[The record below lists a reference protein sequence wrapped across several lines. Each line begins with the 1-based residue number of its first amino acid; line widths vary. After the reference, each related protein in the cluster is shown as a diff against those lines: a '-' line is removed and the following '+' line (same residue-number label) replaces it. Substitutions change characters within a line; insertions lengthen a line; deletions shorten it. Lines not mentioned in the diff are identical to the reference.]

1 MHEAKVHVDGEV
13 NALAVY
19 FHLHLRRGQPYY
31 SSGPD
36 NPQLVAWSQS
46 VRFLPT
52 PVRASAGETLLLWA
66 SRSDEEIC
74 VGVRD
79 VAPEAVVMG
88 GRGGAAGDA
97 VGFEQTEDG
106 RWLALL
112 RKDASVPSLRDTAAA
127 PLRGGYAT
135 AVFPPVE
142 VEEQSAR

>member
-1 MHEAKVHVDGEV
+1 MARAGAGLVPVLPAAGTEAASGE
-13 NALAVY
+13 A
-19 FHLHLRRGQPYY
+19 
-31 SSGPD
+31 
-36 NPQLVAWSQS
+36 
-46 VRFLPT
+46 
-52 PVRASAGETLLLWA
+52 AG
-66 SRSDEEIC
+66 
-74 VGVRD
+74 
-79 VAPEAVVMG
+79 
-88 GRGGAAGDA
+88 GGAAGDA